1 MSFLLLFAVAFVAAT
16 LWPLGT
22 ELLFIGLVRE
32 SGHLFIAY
40 WFVATAGNVLGAW
53 LMLMLARWARQAGV
67 VSSRWQ
73 PAQTTERHLQ
83 RWGTPLLAMAWL
95 PVVGDLLPVAAGWLR
110 MPLAASAFWLALGKG
125 ARFFL
130 LGFWLA

>member
-1 MSFLLLFAVAFVAAT
+1 MSFLVLFAVSFIAAT

-22 ELLFIGLVRE
+22 ELLFIGLVHQ

-40 WFVATAGNVLGAW
+40 WLVATLGNVLGAW

-73 PAQTTERHLQ
+73 PSQATEHSMQ
-83 RWGTPLLAMAWL
+83 RWGTPVLAMAWL
-95 PVVGDLLPVAAGWLR
+95 PVVGDLLPIAAGWLR
-110 MPLAASAFWLALGKG
+110 LPLVSSAIWLTLGKG

-130 LGFWLA
+130 IGFWLV

>member
-53 LMLMLARWARQAGV
+53 LMLILARWARQAGV

-73 PAQTTERHLQ
+73 PAHTTERHLQ

-110 MPLAASAFWLALGKG
+110 MPMAASAFWLALGKG